1 MIESKTHTLLT
12 TNQMEQQSYGIKLLK
27 KLFWWANLPCLLLV
41 SLYCVAT
48 HQNPVDSFL
57 FIFTISLCIPYAFV
71 KVEEYKDE
79 TIDRIH
85 DEFFELSDKELIDT
99 FKKAHTLPPGKQK
112 GMYIGMLESELER
125 RFGGTEN

>member
-1 MIESKTHTLLT
+1 
-12 TNQMEQQSYGIKLLK
+12 MEQQSLGIKLLK

-41 SLYCVAT
+41 SFYCVAT

-57 FIFTISLCIPYAFV
+57 FIFTISLCIPYAFI

-85 DEFFELSDKELIDT
+85 DEFSELSDKELIDT

-112 GMYIGMLESELER
+112 GMYIGMLESALER
-125 RFGGTEN
+125 RFGGTES

>member
-1 MIESKTHTLLT
+1 MIESKEHILLT

-27 KLFWWANLPCLLLV
+27 KLFWWANLPCLILV

-57 FIFTISLCIPYAFV
+57 FIITISLCIPYAFIR
-71 KVEEYKDE
+71 VEEYKDK
-79 TIDRIH
+79 TMDRIH
-85 DEFFELSDKELIDT
+85 DEFSELSDKELIDT
-99 FKKAHTLPPGKQK
+99 FKRAHALPSGKQK
-112 GMYIGMLESELER
+112 GMYIGMLESELEI

>member
-1 MIESKTHTLLT
+1 MIESKEHILLT

-27 KLFWWANLPCLLLV
+27 KIFWWANLPGLIFA
-41 SLYCVAT
+41 SIYCAVT

-57 FIFTISLCIPYAFV
+57 FIITISLCIPYAFI
-71 KVEEYKDE
+71 KVEEHKDKMMNGM
-79 TIDRIH
+79 H
-85 DEFFELSDKELIDT
+85 DELSELSDKELIDT

-112 GMYIGMLESELER
+112 GMYIGILEFELER

>member
-12 TNQMEQQSYGIKLLK
+12 ANQMEQQSYGIKLLK

-57 FIFTISLCIPYAFV
+57 FIITISLCIPYAFI
-71 KVEEYKDE
+71 KVEEHKDKMMNE
-79 TIDRIH
+79 MH
-85 DEFFELSDKELIDT
+85 DEFSQLPDNELLDT
-99 FKKAHTLPPGKQK
+99 FKRAHALPPGKQK
-112 GMYIGMLESELER
+112 GIYIEILERELER
-125 RFGGTEN
+125 RFGSTES

>member
-1 MIESKTHTLLT
+1 MRCSRSTRIGVHVRRNT
-12 TNQMEQQSYGIKLLK
+12 QYGIKLLK

-57 FIFTISLCIPYAFV
+57 FIITISLCIPYAFI
-71 KVEEYKDE
+71 KVEEYKDK
-79 TIDRIH
+79 TMDRIH
-85 DEFFELSDKELIDT
+85 DEFSELSDKELIDT
-99 FKKAHTLPPGKQK
+99 FKRAHGLPPGKQK

-125 RFGGTEN
+125 RFGGTES

>member
-1 MIESKTHTLLT
+1 MIESKEHILLT

-57 FIFTISLCIPYAFV
+57 FIITISLCIPYAFIM
-71 KVEEYKDE
+71 VEEHKDKMMNGM
-79 TIDRIH
+79 H
-85 DEFFELSDKELIDT
+85 DELSELSDKELIDT

-112 GMYIGMLESELER
+112 GMYIGILEFELER

>member
-1 MIESKTHTLLT
+1 MIESKTHTLLSA
-12 TNQMEQQSYGIKLLK
+12 NQMEQQSYIIKLLK
-27 KLFWWANLPCLLLV
+27 KLFWWANLPCLILV

-57 FIFTISLCIPYAFV
+57 FIFTISLCIPYAFI

-85 DEFFELSDKELIDT
+85 DEFSELSDKELLDT
-99 FKKAHTLPPGKQK
+99 FKKAHTLPSGKQK
-112 GMYIGMLESELER
+112 GMYIGILEAELER
-125 RFGGTEN
+125 RFGGTES

>member
-12 TNQMEQQSYGIKLLK
+12 ANQMEQQSYIIKLLK

-57 FIFTISLCIPYAFV
+57 FIFTISLCIPYAFI

-99 FKKAHTLPPGKQK
+99 FKRAHALPSGKQK

>member
-12 TNQMEQQSYGIKLLK
+12 ANQMEQQSYIIKLLK

-79 TIDRIH
+79 TIDRMH

-125 RFGGTEN
+125 RFGSTEN

>member
-12 TNQMEQQSYGIKLLK
+12 ANQMEQQSYGIKLLK

-41 SLYCVAT
+41 SLYCVVT

-57 FIFTISLCIPYAFV
+57 FIFTISLCIPYAFI
-71 KVEEYKDE
+71 KVEEYKDK
-79 TIDRIH
+79 TMDRMC
-85 DEFFELSDKELIDT
+85 DEFSELSDKELINT
-99 FKKAHTLPPGKQK
+99 LKRAHTLPSGKQK

-125 RFGGTEN
+125 RFGSAES

>member
-12 TNQMEQQSYGIKLLK
+12 ANQMEQQSYIIKLLK

-79 TIDRIH
+79 TIDRMH

>member
-12 TNQMEQQSYGIKLLK
+12 ANQMEQQSYGIKLLK

-85 DEFFELSDKELIDT
+85 DEFSELSDKELIDT

-125 RFGGTEN
+125 RFGSTEN

>member
-1 MIESKTHTLLT
+1 MIESKEHILLT

-57 FIFTISLCIPYAFV
+57 FIITISLCIPYAFIR
-71 KVEEYKDE
+71 VEEYKDK
-79 TIDRIH
+79 TMDRIH
-85 DEFFELSDKELIDT
+85 DEFSELSDKELIDT
-99 FKKAHTLPPGKQK
+99 FKRAHALPSGKQK

>member
-1 MIESKTHTLLT
+1 
-12 TNQMEQQSYGIKLLK
+12 MEQQSYGIKLLK

-57 FIFTISLCIPYAFV
+57 FIITISLCIPYAFI
-71 KVEEYKDE
+71 KVEEYKDK
-79 TIDRIH
+79 TMDRIH
-85 DEFFELSDKELIDT
+85 DEFSELSDKELIDT
-99 FKKAHTLPPGKQK
+99 FKRAHALPSGKQK

>member
-1 MIESKTHTLLT
+1 MIESKIHTLLT
-12 TNQMEQQSYGIKLLK
+12 ANQMEQQSHGIKLLK

-85 DEFFELSDKELIDT
+85 DEFSELSDRELIDT
-99 FKKAHTLPPGKQK
+99 FKRAHALPSGKQK

>member
-85 DEFFELSDKELIDT
+85 DEFSELSDKELIDT
-99 FKKAHTLPPGKQK
+99 FKKAHALPSGKQK
-112 GMYIGMLESELER
+112 GMYIGILESELER